1 MDPESSFFNSSDYKF
16 TGSNIDEGAFE
27 NVFLVKNI
35 NLYVV
40 GDQEYASKII
50 NAQSD
55 CSSKEQVNLIRETE
69 IHDLVKFT
77 GIDFHHSSSIQFSL
91 NTSPNNEEQSIK
103 APSSILFY
111 RWRNCFCHKWCASIK
126 SITWYWFNDK
136 CNLS

>member
-1 MDPESSFFNSSDYKF
+1 MIRVKNLLIFHFNSSDYKF

-69 IHDLVKFT
+69 IHGLVKFT

-103 APSSILFY
+103 APSSIF
-111 RWRNCFCHKWCASIK
+111 FFTDEGIVSVI
-126 SITWYWFNDK
+126 NDVHPLK
-136 CNLS
+136 A